1 MKTSKITS
9 YFTPSYQNLHA
20 FVCERCDAAQS
31 FNSSTDEDFQ
41 VCNSCR
47 SFASSPLRA
56 DDEDLVQL
64 FHDTDFEGV
73 APPPLEVAPLGPT
86 PERLTEF
93 FDYGTPT
100 GQARLCQTQSSP
112 KNLLFSLP
120 TELQREIFD
129 YGKKLG
135 TKKLIDEL
143 KSRHRHFN
151 SYVPYL
157 PTYYG
162 KYRAS
167 ALNHFCHGYRNF
179 MKALDNSN
187 GW

>member
-9 YFTPSYQNLHA
+9 YFQPSYQNLHA

-41 VCNSCR
+41 ICNSCQIPE
-47 SFASSPLRA
+47 SDA
-56 DDEDLVQL
+56 EDLFHL
-64 FHDTDFEGV
+64 FHDTDFVYAENAG
-73 APPPLEVAPLGPT
+73 AA
-86 PERLTEF
+86 
-93 FDYGTPT
+93 
-100 GQARLCQTQSSP
+100 Q
-112 KNLLFSLP
+112 NLLFSLP

-129 YGKKLG
+129 YGKKLA

-143 KSRHRHFN
+143 KARHHHFK
-151 SYVPYL
+151 SYVPFL

-162 KYRAS
+162 KHEAT

-179 MKALDNSN
+179 MKALDESN
-187 GW
+187 GWN

>member
-41 VCNSCR
+41 ICNSCQIPE
-47 SFASSPLRA
+47 SDEA
-56 DDEDLVQL
+56 DFQICNSCQIPESDAEDLFHL
-64 FHDTDFEGV
+64 FDDTDFVYAENAG
-73 APPPLEVAPLGPT
+73 AA
-86 PERLTEF
+86 
-93 FDYGTPT
+93 
-100 GQARLCQTQSSP
+100 Q
-112 KNLLFSLP
+112 NLLFSLP

-129 YGKKLG
+129 YGKKLA

-143 KSRHRHFN
+143 KARHHHFN
-151 SYVPYL
+151 SYVPFL

-162 KYRAS
+162 KYEAT
-167 ALNHFCHGYRNF
+167 ALNHYCHGYRNF
-179 MKALDNSN
+179 MKALDKSN
-187 GW
+187 GWN